1 MTILEVIESKKVLE
15 TNIQDLLINFT
26 QATKMKVILTTR
38 TYASPL
44 RAGSLNLNPANPTLK
59 NIDYSA
65 KAEVSIF

>member
-15 TNIQDLLINFT
+15 TKIQDLLSNFT
-26 QATKMKVILTTR
+26 QETKMKVILTTR

-44 RAGSLNLNPANPTLK
+44 RAGSLNLNPSNPTLK

-65 KAEVSIF
+65 NAEVSLF